1 MGGGLDGRGGGQ
13 GKREE
18 SKRGRGRVSGEE
30 CDQNVLHMCITVEE
44 YANYSNKF
52 REMRQTVSYG
62 LSICGT

>member
-1 MGGGLDGRGGGQ
+1 MGGVGV
-13 GKREE
+13 RE
-18 SKRGRGRVSGEE
+18 RGRRVREGGGRVSGEE